1 MVNLGIS
8 SSCKTFLSSVQST
21 PQIVKIY
28 RTESEIPFFRIISRL
43 VCPCWGLRGAGSV
56 SVRDRW
62 AARGWLLYIA
72 APPGKP
78 LLCMEPTLSPTPH
91 LAPLC
96 CSTLCPPTHTTCWWE
111 PPCEPPPP
119 LGAAPLFCIW
129 GSFCRSPTPVW
140 GASAVVQPPDFFS
153 QILRALQLS
162 PVPLSKD
169 LQLSPFCPANPA
181 NPCDKWN
188 ICNIPWF
195 AYQAPFCPHPILML
209 G

>member
-1 MVNLGIS
+1 MSVLGIAGCWVCICERPLGSAGLATIHS
-8 SSCKTFLSSVQST
+8 SPTRQ
-21 PQIVKIY
+21 
-28 RTESEIPFFRIISRL
+28 
-43 VCPCWGLRGAGSV
+43 
-56 SVRDRW
+56 
-62 AARGWLLYIA
+62 
-72 APPGKP
+72 APALHGPHS
-78 LLCMEPTLSPTPH
+78 LSPTPH

-188 ICNIPWF
+188 ICNSPWF
-195 AYQAPFCPHPILML
+195 AYQEPWFSLFVRSLSWCLDWR
-209 G
+209 